1 MVNRIKVHRD
11 KVAGHSV
18 ELHVLTGDEDNNRD
32 YVRDLVERGG
42 FKVADRG
49 RWDQLPRM
57 ARLGVGWEAN
67 DANGMQRLIDLL
79 AGDPEIELNWPGAKP
94 SGAKPGEANPPKS

>member
-1 MVNRIKVHRD
+1 MSNRIRVIRD
-11 KVAGHSV
+11 RVSGHSV
-18 ELHVLTGDEDNNRD
+18 EIHVLTGDEDHNRN

-42 FKVADRG
+42 FEVADRG

-57 ARLGVGWEAN
+57 ARLGIGWEAS

-79 AGDPEIELNWPGAKP
+79 AGDPEIDLQWPGATSP
-94 SGAKPGEANPPKS
+94 TEATDDRKQS

>member
-1 MVNRIKVHRD
+1 MSNRIRVHRD
-11 KVAGHSV
+11 KVSGRSV
-18 ELHVLTGDEDNNRD
+18 EIHVLTGDEDHNRD

-42 FKVADRG
+42 FTVADRG
-49 RWDQLPRM
+49 RDGQLPRM
-57 ARLGVGWEAN
+57 ARLGIGWGAN

-94 SGAKPGEANPPKS
+94 SGAEPSDKKS